1 MKDAKMDLKR
11 IPVYIL
17 FILMPL
23 LTALLAFGGPLGYYG
38 YNGGHAAIGTFGAW
52 GPFMVWAMSPVAA
65 VTGMELLTPVYT
77 NLLFSCLANFFFLLF
92 TRPSFRSTLKMLL
105 ASCFFYTS
113 FNYILTSMSESTRF
127 SLGIVLAAPAGAPL
141 YSFLYFL
148 LYPLC
153 PRGARMVPVSGQAA
167 DGRQRQGKTFLVPLC
182 PPVPVPVP
190 GRDRGMLLYPNE
202 DQRFL

>member
-23 LTALLAFGGPLGYYG
+23 LTALFLCLCYRVDPRAAIPVWNDEISWFCQVRSAAAFGSPLGYYG

-65 VTGMELLTPVYT
+65 VTGMDLLTPVYT

-113 FNYILTSMSESTRF
+113 FKR
-127 SLGIVLAAPAGAPL
+127 
-141 YSFLYFL
+141 
-148 LYPLC
+148 
-153 PRGARMVPVSGQAA
+153 
-167 DGRQRQGKTFLVPLC
+167 
-182 PPVPVPVP
+182 
-190 GRDRGMLLYPNE
+190 
-202 DQRFL
+202 